1 MLGFEKKYP
10 ILYKK
15 GIMGAANMGIFAPIV
30 VFLMDRIMI
39 ADNEITPEESAM
51 FDKLSHEYGD
61 LFGFGFGN
69 FIVEL
74 MRIGNIYE
82 NYISTSE
89 DARMTWEAVEFA
101 RGEFD
106 EKQKTAM
113 VDILVRLAT
122 SDKYFDKKE
131 MSILYAAVMA
141 CHDEIDAVTTVFS
154 GFYENI
160 IKVYNADH
168 QMAKALMSL
177 MNFIAE
183 DPKSVKMSILGLPDP
198 RAEGNIPPVLF
209 TDEEFA
215 DWIMI
220 ISLIRAS
227 QQRRTLMNQT
237 RVYWNIAKT
246 DDGRTMV
253 AQKGLIK
260 FFSISHPNDDQ
271 IDESLDFTRD
281 WCNAIREGIGNVP
294 MIDEQIFEIIVYGEN
309 DQQSIL
315 PDFEREGLWK
325 ITCKKISSGIEL
337 HAFDITGDANTYWCP
352 ETAKELAVKISLDRD
367 WLNGNFPIE
376 QSERDEIISSTRAL
390 FNDAQ

>member
-1 MLGFEKKYP
+1 MLGLGKKYP
-10 ILYKK
+10 MLFEK
-15 GIMGAANMGIFAPIV
+15 GIMGAANMGVFAPIV
-30 VFLMDRIMI
+30 VFLMDRIVST
-39 ADNEITPEESAM
+39 DNKLTPEESDM
-51 FDKLSHEYGD
+51 FDQLSNEYGE
-61 LFGFGFGN
+61 LFGVGSGN
-69 FIVEL
+69 FMVEL

-82 NYISTSE
+82 NYISFSE
-89 DARMTWEAVEFA
+89 EARMTWEAVEFVA
-101 RGEFD
+101 SEFD
-106 EKQKTAM
+106 DEQKKAM
-113 VDILVRLAT
+113 VDILERLAT
-122 SDKYFDKKE
+122 SDEYLDKKE

-154 GFYENI
+154 GLYENI

-168 QMAKALMSL
+168 QMAKALMTL

-227 QQRRTLMNQT
+227 HQRRALMNQT

-246 DDGRTMV
+246 GDGRTVV
-253 AQKGLIK
+253 AQKGLIR
-260 FFSISHPNDDQ
+260 FFSISNPNDDQ
-271 IDESLDFTRD
+271 IDESLDFTRA

-309 DQQSIL
+309 EQQSIL

-337 HAFDITGDANTYWCP
+337 HAFDITGNSKTYWCP
-352 ETAKELAVKISLDRD
+352 ETAKELAAKIDLEPN
-367 WLNGNFPIE
+367 WINGTFPIE
-376 QSERDEIISSTRAL
+376 QNERNEIIASVREYFSE
-390 FNDAQ
+390 

>member
-1 MLGFEKKYP
+1 MYAKKYP
-10 ILYKK
+10 ILNEK
-15 GIMGAANMGIFAPIV
+15 GILGAANIGVFAPIV

-39 ADNEITPEESAM
+39 ADNEITPQESDM
-51 FDKLSHEYGD
+51 FDKLSNKYGD
-61 LFGFGFGN
+61 LFGFGPGN
-69 FIVEL
+69 FIAEV

-89 DARMTWEAVEFA
+89 DARMTWEAVEFV
-101 RGEFD
+101 GSEFD
-106 EKQKTAM
+106 EEQKNAM

-122 SDKYFDKKE
+122 SDEYIDKKE

-141 CHDEIDAVTTVFS
+141 CHDEIDAVTSVFS
-154 GFYENI
+154 GLYENI

-227 QQRRTLMNQT
+227 QQRRALMNQT

-246 DDGRTMV
+246 GDGRTV
-253 AQKGLIK
+253 GAQKGLIR
-260 FFSISHPNDDQ
+260 FFSISNPNDDQ
-271 IDESLDFTRD
+271 IDESLDFTRA
-281 WCNAIREGIGNVP
+281 WCNAIREGIGNMP
-294 MIDEQIFEIIVYGEN
+294 MIDGQIIEIIVYGEN
-309 DQQSIL
+309 DQMLQG
-315 PDFEREGLWK
+315 P
-325 ITCKKISSGIEL
+325 
-337 HAFDITGDANTYWCP
+337 
-352 ETAKELAVKISLDRD
+352 
-367 WLNGNFPIE
+367 
-376 QSERDEIISSTRAL
+376 
-390 FNDAQ
+390 

>member
-1 MLGFEKKYP
+1 MLGLDKKYP
-10 ILYKK
+10 MLFEK

-39 ADNEITPEESAM
+39 ADNEITPEETAM
-51 FDKLSHEYGD
+51 FDKLSLEYGD
-61 LFGFGFGN
+61 LFGFGSGN
-69 FIVEL
+69 FKVEL
-74 MRIGNIYE
+74 MRIANIYE
-82 NYISTSE
+82 NYISFSE
-89 DARMTWEAVEFA
+89 DARMTWEAVEFVG
-101 RGEFD
+101 GEFD

-154 GFYENI
+154 GLYENI

-168 QMAKALMSL
+168 QMAKALLSL

-183 DPKSVKMSILGLPDP
+183 DPKSVKMSLLGLPDP

-227 QQRRTLMNQT
+227 QQRRDLMSQT
-237 RVYWNIAKT
+237 RVYWNIAET
-246 DDGRTMV
+246 DDGRKMV

-260 FFSISHPNDDQ
+260 FFSISNPNDDQ
-271 IDESLDFTRD
+271 IDESLDFTRS

-309 DQQSIL
+309 DQLSIL

-337 HAFDITGDANTYWCP
+337 HAFDITGNSKTYWCP
-352 ETAKELAVKISLDRD
+352 ETAKELAAKIDLDPN
-367 WLNGNFPIE
+367 WINGTFPID
-376 QSERDEIISSTRAL
+376 QNERNEIIASVREHFSE
-390 FNDAQ
+390 

>member
-1 MLGFEKKYP
+1 MFTKKYP
-10 ILYKK
+10 ILNEK
-15 GIMGAANMGIFAPIV
+15 GILGAANIGVFAPIV

-39 ADNEITPEESAM
+39 ADNEITPQESDM
-51 FDKLSHEYGD
+51 FDKLSNKYGD
-61 LFGFGFGN
+61 LFGFGPGN
-69 FIVEL
+69 FIAEV

-89 DARMTWEAVEFA
+89 DARMTWEAVEFV
-101 RGEFD
+101 GSEFD
-106 EKQKTAM
+106 EEQKNAM

-122 SDKYFDKKE
+122 SDEYIDKKE

-141 CHDEIDAVTTVFS
+141 CHDEIDAITSVFS
-154 GFYENI
+154 GLYENI

-227 QQRRTLMNQT
+227 QQRRALMNQT
-237 RVYWNIAKT
+237 RVYWNIAKIG
-246 DDGRTMV
+246 DGRTV
-253 AQKGLIK
+253 GAQKGLIR
-260 FFSISHPNDDQ
+260 FFSISNPNDDQ
-271 IDESLDFTRD
+271 IDESLDFTRA
-281 WCNAIREGIGNVP
+281 WCKAIREGIGNVP

-309 DQQSIL
+309 EQQSIL

-337 HAFDITGDANTYWCP
+337 HAFDITGNSKTYWCP
-352 ETAKELAVKISLDRD
+352 ETAKELAEKIDLEPN
-367 WLNGNFPIE
+367 WINGTFPIA
-376 QSERDEIISSTRAL
+376 QNERNEIIASVREYFSE
-390 FNDAQ
+390 

>member
-1 MLGFEKKYP
+1 MFTKKYP
-10 ILYKK
+10 ILNEK
-15 GIMGAANMGIFAPIV
+15 GILGAANIGVFAPIV

-39 ADNEITPEESAM
+39 ADNEITPQESDM
-51 FDKLSHEYGD
+51 FDKLSNKYGD
-61 LFGFGFGN
+61 LFGFGPGN
-69 FIVEL
+69 FIAEV

-89 DARMTWEAVEFA
+89 DARMTWEAVEFV
-101 RGEFD
+101 GSEFD
-106 EKQKTAM
+106 EEQKNAM

-122 SDKYFDKKE
+122 SDEYIDKKE

-141 CHDEIDAVTTVFS
+141 CHDEIDAITSVFS
-154 GFYENI
+154 GLYENI

-227 QQRRTLMNQT
+227 QQRRALMSQT
-237 RVYWNIAKT
+237 RVYWNIAET

-253 AQKGLIK
+253 AQKGLIR
-260 FFSISHPNDDQ
+260 FFSISNPNDDQ
-271 IDESLDFTRD
+271 IDESLDFTRS

-309 DQQSIL
+309 DQPSIL

-337 HAFDITGDANTYWCP
+337 HAFDITGDSKTYWCP
-352 ETAKELAVKISLDRD
+352 ETAKELGAKLDLD
-367 WLNGNFPIE
+367 PNWINGTFPIE
-376 QSERDEIISSTRAL
+376 QNERDKILTSAREHFSE
-390 FNDAQ
+390 

>member
-61 LFGFGFGN
+61 LFGFGSSN

-82 NYISTSE
+82 NYISISE
-89 DARMTWEAVEFA
+89 DARMTWEAVEFVG
-101 RGEFD
+101 GEFD
-106 EKQKTAM
+106 IKQKKAM

-141 CHDEIDAVTTVFS
+141 CHDEIDAVTSVFS
-154 GFYENI
+154 GLYENI

-227 QQRRTLMNQT
+227 QQRRALMNQT

-246 DDGRTMV
+246 GDGRTV
-253 AQKGLIK
+253 GAQKGLIR
-260 FFSISHPNDDQ
+260 FFSISNPNDDQ
-271 IDESLDFTRD
+271 IDESLDFTRA

-309 DQQSIL
+309 EQQSIL

-337 HAFDITGDANTYWCP
+337 HAFDITGDSKTYWCP
-352 ETAKELAVKISLDRD
+352 ETAKELAAKIDLDPN
-367 WLNGNFPIE
+367 WINGTFPIE
-376 QSERDEIISSTRAL
+376 QNERDEIIASVREHFSE
-390 FNDAQ
+390 

>member
-1 MLGFEKKYP
+1 MLGLGKKYP
-10 ILYKK
+10 MLFEK
-15 GIMGAANMGIFAPIV
+15 GIMGAANMGVFAPIV
-30 VFLMDRIMI
+30 VFLMDRIVST
-39 ADNEITPEESAM
+39 DNKLTPEESDM
-51 FDKLSHEYGD
+51 FDQLSNEYGE
-61 LFGFGFGN
+61 LFGVGSGN
-69 FIVEL
+69 FMVEL

-82 NYISTSE
+82 NYISFSE
-89 DARMTWEAVEFA
+89 EARMTWEAVEFVA
-101 RGEFD
+101 SEFD
-106 EKQKTAM
+106 DEQKKAM
-113 VDILVRLAT
+113 VDILERLAT
-122 SDKYFDKKE
+122 SDEYLDKKE

-141 CHDEIDAVTTVFS
+141 CYKEIDAVNTIFS
-154 GFYENI
+154 RFYEKI
-160 IKVYNADH
+160 IKIHSADH

-183 DPKSVKMSILGLPDP
+183 DPKSVKISILGLPDP

-227 QQRRTLMNQT
+227 QQRRALMNQT

-246 DDGRTMV
+246 GDGRTV
-253 AQKGLIK
+253 GAQKGLIR
-260 FFSISHPNDDQ
+260 FFSISNPNDDQ
-271 IDESLDFTRD
+271 IDESLDFTRA

-309 DQQSIL
+309 EQQSIL

-337 HAFDITGDANTYWCP
+337 HAFDITGNSKTYWCP
-352 ETAKELAVKISLDRD
+352 ETAKELAAKIDLEPN
-367 WLNGNFPIE
+367 WINGTFPIE
-376 QSERDEIISSTRAL
+376 QNERNEIIASVREYFSE
-390 FNDAQ
+390 

>member
-61 LFGFGFGN
+61 LFGFGSGN

-141 CHDEIDAVTTVFS
+141 CHDEIDAVTSVFS
-154 GFYENI
+154 GLYENI

-227 QQRRTLMNQT
+227 QQRRALMNQT

-246 DDGRTMV
+246 SDGRTV
-253 AQKGLIK
+253 GAQKGLIR
-260 FFSISHPNDDQ
+260 FFSISNPNDDQ
-271 IDESLDFTRD
+271 IDESLDFTRA

-309 DQQSIL
+309 EQQSIL

-337 HAFDITGDANTYWCP
+337 HAFDITGDSKTYWCP
-352 ETAKELAVKISLDRD
+352 ETAKELAAKIDLDPN
-367 WLNGNFPIE
+367 WINGTFPIE
-376 QSERDEIISSTRAL
+376 QNERNEIIASVREHFSE
-390 FNDAQ
+390 

>member
-1 MLGFEKKYP
+1 MLGLDKKYP
-10 ILYKK
+10 MLFEK

-39 ADNEITPEESAM
+39 ADNEITPEETAM
-51 FDKLSHEYGD
+51 FDKLSLEYGD
-61 LFGFGFGN
+61 LFGFGSGN
-69 FIVEL
+69 FKVEL
-74 MRIGNIYE
+74 MRIANIYE
-82 NYISTSE
+82 NYISFSE
-89 DARMTWEAVEFA
+89 DARMTWEAVEFVG
-101 RGEFD
+101 GEFD

-154 GFYENI
+154 GLYENI

-168 QMAKALMSL
+168 QMAKALLSL

-183 DPKSVKMSILGLPDP
+183 DPKSVKMSLLGLPDP

-227 QQRRTLMNQT
+227 QQRRALMSQT
-237 RVYWNIAKT
+237 RVYWNIAET
-246 DDGRTMV
+246 DDGRKMV

-260 FFSISHPNDDQ
+260 FFSISNPNDDQ
-271 IDESLDFTRD
+271 IDESLDFTRS

-309 DQQSIL
+309 DQLSIL

-337 HAFDITGDANTYWCP
+337 HAFDITGNSKTYWCP
-352 ETAKELAVKISLDRD
+352 ETAKELAAKLDLD
-367 WLNGNFPIE
+367 PNWINGTFPID
-376 QSERDEIISSTRAL
+376 QNERNEIIASVREHFSE
-390 FNDAQ
+390 

>member
-61 LFGFGFGN
+61 LFGFGSSN

-82 NYISTSE
+82 NYISFSE
-89 DARMTWEAVEFA
+89 DARMTWEAVEFV
-101 RGEFD
+101 GTEF
-106 EKQKTAM
+106 EVKQKKAM

-141 CHDEIDAVTTVFS
+141 CHDEIDAVTSVFS
-154 GFYENI
+154 GLYENI

-227 QQRRTLMNQT
+227 QQRRALMNQT

-246 DDGRTMV
+246 GDGRTV
-253 AQKGLIK
+253 GAQKGLIR
-260 FFSISHPNDDQ
+260 FFSISNPNDDQ
-271 IDESLDFTRD
+271 IDESLDFTRA

-309 DQQSIL
+309 EQQSIL

-337 HAFDITGDANTYWCP
+337 HAFDITGDSKTYWCP
-352 ETAKELAVKISLDRD
+352 ETAKELAAKIDLDPN
-367 WLNGNFPIE
+367 WINGTFPIE
-376 QSERDEIISSTRAL
+376 QNERDEIIASVREHFSE
-390 FNDAQ
+390 

>member
-15 GIMGAANMGIFAPIV
+15 GIMGAANIGVFAPIV

-39 ADNEITPEESAM
+39 ADNEITPQESDM
-51 FDKLSHEYGD
+51 FDKLSNKYGD
-61 LFGFGFGN
+61 LFGFGPGN
-69 FIVEL
+69 FIAEV

-89 DARMTWEAVEFA
+89 DARMTWEAVEFV
-101 RGEFD
+101 GSEFD
-106 EKQKTAM
+106 EEQKNAM

-122 SDKYFDKKE
+122 SDEYIDKKE

-154 GFYENI
+154 GLYENI

-227 QQRRTLMNQT
+227 QQRRALMNQT

-246 DDGRTMV
+246 GDGRTV
-253 AQKGLIK
+253 GAQKGLIR
-260 FFSISHPNDDQ
+260 FFSISNPNDDQ
-271 IDESLDFTRD
+271 IDESLDFTRA
-281 WCNAIREGIGNVP
+281 WCKAIREGIGNVP

-309 DQQSIL
+309 EQQSIL

-337 HAFDITGDANTYWCP
+337 HAFDITGNSKTYWCP
-352 ETAKELAVKISLDRD
+352 ETAKELAAKIDLEPN
-367 WLNGNFPIE
+367 WINGTFPIE
-376 QSERDEIISSTRAL
+376 QNERNEIIASVREYFSE
-390 FNDAQ
+390 

>member
-1 MLGFEKKYP
+1 MFTKKYP
-10 ILYKK
+10 ILNEK
-15 GIMGAANMGIFAPIV
+15 GILGAANIGVFAPIV

-39 ADNEITPEESAM
+39 ADNEITPQESDM
-51 FDKLSHEYGD
+51 FDKLSNKYGD
-61 LFGFGFGN
+61 LFGFGPGN
-69 FIVEL
+69 FIAEV

-89 DARMTWEAVEFA
+89 DARMTWEAVEFV
-101 RGEFD
+101 GSEFD
-106 EKQKTAM
+106 EEQKNAM

-122 SDKYFDKKE
+122 SDEYIDKKE

-141 CHDEIDAVTTVFS
+141 CHDEIDAITSVFS
-154 GFYENI
+154 GLYENI

-227 QQRRTLMNQT
+227 QQRRALMNQT

-246 DDGRTMV
+246 GDGRTV
-253 AQKGLIK
+253 GAQKGLIR
-260 FFSISHPNDDQ
+260 FFSISNPNDDQ
-271 IDESLDFTRD
+271 IDESLDFTRA

-309 DQQSIL
+309 EQQSIL

-337 HAFDITGDANTYWCP
+337 HAFDITGNSKTYWCP
-352 ETAKELAVKISLDRD
+352 ETAKELAEKIDLEPN
-367 WLNGNFPIE
+367 WINGTFPIA
-376 QSERDEIISSTRAL
+376 QNERNEIIASVREYFSE
-390 FNDAQ
+390 

>member
-1 MLGFEKKYP
+1 MYAKKYP
-10 ILYKK
+10 ILNEK
-15 GIMGAANMGIFAPIV
+15 GILGAANIGVFAPIV

-39 ADNEITPEESAM
+39 ADNEITPQESDM
-51 FDKLSHEYGD
+51 FDKLSHKYGD
-61 LFGFGFGN
+61 LFGFGSGN
-69 FIVEL
+69 FIAEV

-89 DARMTWEAVEFA
+89 DARMTWEAVEFV
-101 RGEFD
+101 GSEFN
-106 EKQKTAM
+106 EEQKNAM
-113 VDILVRLAT
+113 VDILLRLAT
-122 SDKYFDKKE
+122 SDEYIDKKE
-131 MSILYAAVMA
+131 MSILYAAVMV
-141 CHDEIDAVTTVFS
+141 CHDEIDTVTTVFS
-154 GFYENI
+154 GLYEHI
-160 IKVYNADH
+160 IKIYNTDH

-183 DPKSVKMSILGLPDP
+183 DPKNVKLSILGRPDP
-198 RAEGNIPPVLF
+198 SIEGNIPPVLF

-227 QQRRTLMNQT
+227 QQRRALMNQT

-246 DDGRTMV
+246 GDGRTV
-253 AQKGLIK
+253 GLQKGLIR
-260 FFSISHPNDDQ
+260 FFSISNPNDDQ
-271 IDESLDFTRD
+271 IDESLDFTRA

-309 DQQSIL
+309 EQQSIL

-337 HAFDITGDANTYWCP
+337 HAFDITGDSKTYWCP
-352 ETAKELAVKISLDRD
+352 ETAKELAAKIDLDPN
-367 WLNGNFPIE
+367 WINGTFPIE
-376 QSERDEIISSTRAL
+376 QNERDKIITSTREH
-390 FNDAQ
+390 FSE

>member
-61 LFGFGFGN
+61 LFGFVSGN

-82 NYISTSE
+82 NYISFSE
-89 DARMTWEAVEFA
+89 DARMTWEAVEFV
-101 RGEFD
+101 GSEF
-106 EKQKTAM
+106 EVKQKKAM

-154 GFYENI
+154 GLYENI

-168 QMAKALMSL
+168 QMAKALMTL

-227 QQRRTLMNQT
+227 QQRRALMNQT

-260 FFSISHPNDDQ
+260 FFSISNPNDDQ
-271 IDESLDFTRD
+271 IDESLDFTRA
-281 WCNAIREGIGNVP
+281 WCNAIREGIGNMP
-294 MIDEQIFEIIVYGEN
+294 MIDEQIIEIIVYGEN

-337 HAFDITGDANTYWCP
+337 HAFDITGDSKTYWCP
-352 ETAKELAVKISLDRD
+352 EMAKELAVKISLDRD

-376 QSERDEIISSTRAL
+376 QSERDEIITSIREHFSE
-390 FNDAQ
+390 

>member
-1 MLGFEKKYP
+1 MFAKKYP
-10 ILYKK
+10 ILNEK
-15 GIMGAANMGIFAPIV
+15 GILGAANIGVFAPIV

-39 ADNEITPEESAM
+39 ADNEITPEETAM

-61 LFGFGFGN
+61 LFGFGSGN
-69 FIVEL
+69 FKVEL
-74 MRIGNIYE
+74 MRIANIYE
-82 NYISTSE
+82 NYISFSE

-141 CHDEIDAVTTVFS
+141 CHDEIDAVTSVFS
-154 GFYENI
+154 GLYENI

-227 QQRRTLMNQT
+227 QQRRALMNQT

-246 DDGRTMV
+246 SDGCTV
-253 AQKGLIK
+253 GAQKGLIR
-260 FFSISHPNDDQ
+260 FFSISNPNDDQ
-271 IDESLDFTRD
+271 IDESLDFTRA

-309 DQQSIL
+309 EQQSIL

-337 HAFDITGDANTYWCP
+337 HAFDITGNSKTYWCP
-352 ETAKELAVKISLDRD
+352 ETAKELAAKIDLDPN
-367 WLNGNFPIE
+367 WINGTFPID
-376 QSERDEIISSTRAL
+376 QNERNEIIASVREHFSE
-390 FNDAQ
+390 